1 MKDMA
6 SSSKTPPLDDAGGVA
21 APGRSQPP
29 EGWVERLCRWLCEF
43 AIVSMILMV
52 ASEVF
57 LRNVLGLSLQSAD
70 ELGGYLLVG
79 VSFLSLSTCFVS
91 GAFHKVEF
99 IDGRLGERGHALRKL
114 IFDAIS
120 LAFCLLLLWQLTRL
134 VLRSWEGG
142 DFAATLLGTP
152 LWIPQLSMPLG
163 IAALCYSL
171 VKSLW
176 ADVRWLSAVG
186 WRSRSQ

>member
-1 MKDMA
+1 MIL
-6 SSSKTPPLDDAGGVA
+6 SLKTQTGDDAGRVA
-21 APGRSQPP
+21 MPGPLQPA
-29 EGWVERLCRWLCEF
+29 EGWVERLSRWLCEI
-43 AIVSMILMV
+43 AIVSMMVMV

-57 LRNVLGLSLQSAD
+57 LRNVFGLSLQSAD
-70 ELGGYLLVG
+70 ELGGYLLVA

-120 LAFCLLLLWQLTRL
+120 LAFSLLLLWQLTRL

-142 DFAATLLGTP
+142 DFAATILGTP
-152 LWIPQLSMPLG
+152 LWFPQLTMPLG
-163 IAALCYSL
+163 AAALCYSL
-171 VKSLW
+171 IKSLW
-176 ADVRWLSAVG
+176 ADVRWLGAVDRG
-186 WRSRSQ
+186 RDRL

>member
-1 MKDMA
+1 MA
-6 SSSKTPPLDDAGGVA
+6 SSPETQTRDDAGHLV
-21 APGRSQPP
+21 APGSSPP
-29 EGWVERLCRWLCEF
+29 AEGSVERLCRWLCEL
-43 AIVSMILMV
+43 AIVSMIVMV

-57 LRNVLGLSLQSAD
+57 LRNLFGISLQSAD

-79 VSFLSLSTCFVS
+79 VAFLSLSTCFVS

-99 IDGRLGERGHALRKL
+99 IDGRLGERLRALRKL
-114 IFDAIS
+114 IFDAMS
-120 LAFCLLLLWQLTRL
+120 LVFSLLLLWQLTRL

-142 DFAATLLGTP
+142 DFAATILGTP

-171 VKSLW
+171 IRSLR
-176 ADVRWLSAVG
+176 ADFRWLRAAG
-186 WRSRSQ
+186 RRSHGQ

>member
-1 MKDMA
+1 MV
-6 SSSKTPPLDDAGGVA
+6 SSLKTQALDCAGPVVA
-21 APGRSQPP
+21 RGPSHPA
-29 EGWVERLCRWLCEF
+29 EGWVERLCRWLCAL
-43 AIVSMILMV
+43 AILSMIVMV

-114 IFDAIS
+114 IFDAMS

-142 DFAATLLGTP
+142 DFAATILGTP
-152 LWIPQLSMPLG
+152 LWIPQLTMPLG
-163 IAALCYSL
+163 IAALCYS
-171 VKSLW
+171 VTKSLW
-176 ADVRWLSAVG
+176 ADVRWLNAATR
-186 WRSRSQ
+186 RSHSQ